1 MKIILTYG
9 TFDLFHIGHLNMLK
23 RLRALG
29 DKLIVGVS
37 TDEFNALKG
46 KQSIFSY
53 EERKA
58 IVESNRFVDL
68 VIPER
73 DWQQKEQDI
82 VRYEV
87 DIFAIGEDWQGKFD
101 HLNHLCEVRYLE
113 RTENISTT
121 KIKESLKGVDKEKV
135 EEMKAILDDLVLVVK
150 AMS

>member
-1 MKIILTYG
+1 MKVILTYG

-29 DKLIVGVS
+29 DQLIVGVS

-58 IVESNRFVDL
+58 IVEANRFVDL
-68 VIPER
+68 VIPES

-101 HLNHLCEVRYLE
+101 HLGHLCEVRYLS

-121 KIKESLKGVDKEKV
+121 KIKESLKGVDREKV